1 MAGSSGPLP
10 APVPSAHTSL
20 KRFPG
25 TSLKSNIAHLVEQAL
40 ALIPELADA
49 PELSSISKS
58 VERTRDSRHGDFTT
72 NIAMRLAKSVD
83 KNPRELAAQ
92 IIEYL
97 PASKFVDKVELAGP
111 GFINFHV
118 ASTAFHQEIG
128 SILDNGDNYGRQK
141 AKGKPRYLIEFVSA
155 NPTGP
160 LHVGHGRH
168 AAYGATL
175 GNLIEAAGY
184 PVDREYYLND
194 AGRQMDIL
202 GVSVWVRM
210 LEQRGERVPF
220 PEAGYKGDYIGE
232 IAASV
237 DNSQLPDVS
246 VDKLC
251 SDLPPDAPA
260 GDKEQFIDALIRKAG
275 ELLGEDLF
283 RYVRHEAH
291 TRISADIEDDL
302 KGFGIEFDRWFSE
315 QSLTDEG
322 LISDALQLLKDRGML
337 YEKDGATWFRAS
349 DYGDEKDR
357 VVVRE
362 NGKTTY
368 FASDIAYHYG
378 KRKRGYDHLLDVLG
392 SDHHGY
398 VARVRAGLEA
408 MGYAGDCLEV
418 ELVQFVS
425 LYRADKKL
433 SMSTRSGSFVTLRQ
447 LREEVGNDAARF
459 FYVMRSNDQHLDFDL
474 ELAKK
479 HSNDN
484 PVYYIQYAHA
494 RVASVFRQLN
504 EKSLKWDKGPGLENL
519 AALVETHEKALMRTL
534 SRYPEIIELAANN
547 RAPQHLVH
555 YLRDLASEFHTY
567 YNAHTFIVD
576 EDELRNARLALIAA
590 TRQVI
595 ANGLNIL
602 GVSAPDSM

>member
-128 SILDNGDNYGRQK
+128 SILDNGDNYGRHK
-141 AKGKPRYLIEFVSA
+141 AKEKPRYLIEFVSA

-504 EKSLKWDKGPGLENL
+504 EKSMKWDKGPGLENL

>member
-1 MAGSSGPLP
+1 MAGSSEPLP

-72 NIAMRLAKSVD
+72 NIAMRLARSVD

-97 PASKFVDKVELAGP
+97 PASKFVDKVEIAGP

-118 ASTAFHQEIG
+118 ASAAFHQEIA

-141 AKGKPRYLIEFVSA
+141 TKGKPRYLIEFVSA

-210 LEQRGERVPF
+210 LEQRGEHVPF

-251 SDLPPDAPA
+251 SDLPPDAPD

-337 YEKDGATWFRAS
+337 YEKDGATWFRAT

-368 FASDIAYHYG
+368 FASDIAYHYD

-519 AALVETHEKALMRTL
+519 AALAETHEKALMRTL